1 MVTPERD
8 QKEHTTAEE
17 VLLGLNKIF
26 PIIKRLFGVKKIGI
40 FGEFARRDP
49 GGSDRIELLVE
60 FSKGFESYRLYLDL
74 RQYLTE
80 HLKEPVYLV
89 TSRAYQEGER
99 TGEPGQTGPLPCGDP
114 IEELVGNYEALVA
127 KCGDVSIESFSRNAG
142 LRDFAE
148 DHLKMAALLAREI
161 DPAIKK
167 KATGIPWVDIEAI
180 GADIACSV
188 YPADP
193 HLVWHYLHSDIPGIL
208 GNLKN
213 LASPAQ

>member
-8 QKEHTTAEE
+8 PKENTTAED

-60 FSKGFESYRLYLDL
+60 FSKGFESYRFYLDL
-74 RQYLTE
+74 RQYLADY
-80 HLKEPVYLV
+80 LKVPVYLV

-99 TGEPGQTGPLPCGDP
+99 TKEENHTGPLPSGDP
-114 IEELVGNYEALVA
+114 IEALIGNYEALVA

-148 DHLKMAALLAREI
+148 DRLKTAALVIREI
-161 DPAIKK
+161 SPGIKT
-167 KATGIPWVDIEAI
+167 KATGIPWKDIEAI
-180 GADIACSV
+180 GADIACSA

-193 HLVWHYLHSDIPGIL
+193 HQVWHYLHSDLPVIL
-208 GNLKN
+208 ANLKN
-213 LASPAQ
+213 LACSTQ